1 METKMRKIAL
11 TILGALLIAGSTV
24 QTATTAERHHVRKA
38 RVAPIAASQEFRNAN
53 NSSFNQR
60 HVITDCQYREPGN
73 PYDERTDFEGWS
85 AWRAGGG
92 WDSRNDC
99 W

>member
-1 METKMRKIAL
+1 MRKIAL

-24 QTATTAERHHVRKA
+24 QTASAAPHHPRKA
-38 RVAPIAASQEFRNAN
+38 RVAPIPASQQFRNAN
-53 NSSFNQR
+53 DSFLNQG

-73 PYDERTDFEGWS
+73 PYDERTDYMGWN
-85 AWRAGGG
+85 AWRELGS
-92 WDSRNDC
+92 WDSRDDC

>member
-1 METKMRKIAL
+1 MRKAVF

-24 QTATTAERHHVRKA
+24 QAATAEHHHGKKA
-38 RVAPIAASQEFRNAN
+38 RVAPSAGSQQFRDAN
-53 NSSFNQR
+53 NSLVNQPR
-60 HVITDCQYREPGN
+60 VITDCQYREPGN
-73 PYDERTDFEGWS
+73 PYDERTDYAAWS
-85 AWRAGGG
+85 AWRADGG